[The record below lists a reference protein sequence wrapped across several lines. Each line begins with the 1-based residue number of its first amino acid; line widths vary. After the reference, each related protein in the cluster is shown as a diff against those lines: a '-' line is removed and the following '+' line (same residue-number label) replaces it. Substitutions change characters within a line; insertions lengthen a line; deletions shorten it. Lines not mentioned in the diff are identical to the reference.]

1 MTHREGRA
9 RAVNEDNQELHVV
22 IITGLSGAG
31 KTQTINCLEDM
42 DYYCVDNMPPAL
54 LRKFIELSMQSEGKI
69 DKVALVIDV
78 RGGDFF
84 HNLSQALNELEES
97 QIAYEILFLE
107 ASDEVL
113 VRRFKESRRRHPLA
127 PQDRL
132 LDAIRMERNILE
144 ELRGR
149 ANVILDTSD
158 TTPRVLKEKLND
170 LYSERET
177 GNFAIHVVSFGYKM
191 GIPLDCDIMMDV
203 RFLPNP
209 FYDPAMTTQT
219 GMDDEV
225 VDYVMQSPI
234 TKSFVRRYM
243 NILKFLIPHYIQE
256 GKTNLAISI
265 GCTGGQHR
273 SVVLANYLGNQ
284 LTKLG
289 YDVMVRHR
297 DLARYKKD
305 A

>member
-1 MTHREGRA
+1 MTEE
-9 RAVNEDNQELHVV
+9 NTNLHVL

-54 LRKFIELSMQSEGKI
+54 LRKFIELSLQSEGKI

-84 HNLSQALNELEES
+84 HNLSQSLFELEETHLP
-97 QIAYEILFLE
+97 YEILFLE

-127 PQDRL
+127 PGGRL
-132 LDAIRMERNILE
+132 LDAIKMERNILE

-158 TTPRVLKEKLND
+158 TSPRQLKEKLTE
-170 LYSERET
+170 LYSERLT
-177 GNFAIHVVSFGYKM
+177 GSFSINVVSFGYKM
-191 GIPLDCDIMMDV
+191 GVPLDGDIMMDV

-209 FYDPAMTTQT
+209 FYDPVMTKQT
-219 GMDDEV
+219 GEDDEV
-225 VDYVMQSPI
+225 IRYVMGSEI
-234 TKSFVRRYM
+234 TKSFAKRFL
-243 NILKFLIPHYIQE
+243 NLLKFLIPHYIHE

-273 SVVLANYLGNQ
+273 SVVLANYIGQQ
-284 LTKLG
+284 LKKQG
-289 YDVMVRHR
+289 YDVIVRHR
-297 DLARYKKD
+297 DIARYRVES
-305 A
+305 

>member
-1 MTHREGRA
+1 MTEENNG
-9 RAVNEDNQELHVV
+9 LHVL

-42 DYYCVDNMPPAL
+42 GYYCVDNMPPAL
-54 LRKFIELSMQSEGKI
+54 LRKFIDLSLQSEGKI

-84 HNLSQALNELEES
+84 HNLSQSLFELEES
-97 QIAYEILFLE
+97 HLAYEILFLE

-127 PQDRL
+127 PGDRL
-132 LDAIRMERNILE
+132 LDAIRMERNILA

-149 ANVILDTSD
+149 ANVILDTSG
-158 TTPRVLKEKLND
+158 TSPRQLKEKLTD
-170 LYSERET
+170 LYSGSEND
-177 GNFAIHVVSFGYKM
+177 GFAINVVSFGYKM
-191 GIPLDCDIMMDV
+191 GIPLDCDLMMDV

-209 FYDPAMTTQT
+209 FYDPLMTKQT
-219 GMDDEV
+219 GEDEDV
-225 VDYVMQSPI
+225 IRYVLGSEI
-234 TKSFVRRYM
+234 TKSFARRYL
-243 NILKFLIPHYIQE
+243 NLLKFLIPHYIRE

-273 SVVLANYLGNQ
+273 SVVLANYIGQQ
-284 LTKLG
+284 LKNMG
-289 YDVMVRHR
+289 YKVIVRHR
-297 DLARYKKD
+297 DIAKHQVEP
-305 A
+305 

>member
-1 MTHREGRA
+1 VTEEINKM
-9 RAVNEDNQELHVV
+9 HVL

-31 KTQTINCLEDM
+31 KTQTINCLEDLG
-42 DYYCVDNMPPAL
+42 YYCVDNMPPAL
-54 LRKFIELSMQSEGKI
+54 LRKFIELSLQSEGKI

-84 HNLSQALNELEES
+84 HNLSQSLNEMEENHL
-97 QIAYEILFLE
+97 AYEILFLE

-127 PQDRL
+127 PGDRL
-132 LDAIRMERNILE
+132 LDAIRMERKILS

-149 ANVILDTSD
+149 ANVVLDTSD
-158 TTPRVLKEKLND
+158 TSPRQLKEKLIE
-170 LYSERET
+170 LYSGSLDAGFT
-177 GNFAIHVVSFGYKM
+177 INVVSFGYKM

-209 FYDPAMTTQT
+209 FYDPLMTKLT
-219 GMDDEV
+219 GEDAEV
-225 VDYVMQSPI
+225 IQYVLGSEI
-234 TKSFVRRYM
+234 TKSFNRRYL
-243 NILKFLIPHYIQE
+243 NLFRFLIPHYIQE

-273 SVVLANYLGNQ
+273 SVVLANYFGQQ
-284 LTKLG
+284 LKKQG
-289 YDVMVRHR
+289 YNVIVRHR
-297 DLARYKKD
+297 DIAKHLVD
-305 A
+305 L